1 MKLNKIVVG
10 LMVSSSLLGGI
21 FVTTNINKPSVEAK
35 SAKESNVITDKD
47 VNGRKVKITVDTSK
61 VAVFKSEGNKDMI
74 LVKVNVKNNSKKQ
87 IPAEPTL
94 YTKATQNKDGVVSNL
109 SATSPYS
116 DELSNDWKTLA
127 DNKDK
132 DLDKGASVDTVL
144 AFFLENDKPVVF
156 KASDTGKGKIT
167 IKNISKLPEIKTVS
181 DSDSEE

>member
-1 MKLNKIVVG
+1 MKFNRIVVS
-10 LMVSSSLLGGI
+10 LLVSSSLLGGI
-21 FVTTNINKPSVEAK
+21 VVTNNINKPSVEAK

-74 LVKVNVKNNSKKQ
+74 LVKVNIKNNSKKP
-87 IPAEPTL
+87 IPADPTL
-94 YTKATQNKDGVVSNL
+94 YTKATQNKEGVVSNL

-116 DELSNDWKTLA
+116 DELPNDWKTLA

-144 AFFLENDKPVVF
+144 AFLLENDKPVVF
-156 KASDTGKGKIT
+156 KASDSGKGKIT
-167 IKNISKLPEIKTVS
+167 IKNISKLPVLTPTN
-181 DSDSEE
+181 SED